1 MRRIIATIALIFICS
16 SSAFASGFSIY
27 EASVRANG
35 MLGAFSAYADH
46 VSTIYYNPAGLG
58 GLDGVRIS
66 GGATVIAPRSSFR
79 NLSPLAPAGQKTTMA
94 EQNFL
99 VPNFYG
105 SYQITD
111 NLTAG
116 IGVYAPFG
124 LGTKW
129 PSDWV
134 GRGSSIEADIQTLF
148 VNPSVGYQLPDFGIG
163 KIKIGAGLR
172 MAFHGEVKLSRAVT
186 SFTPEGTFTLDGQLK
201 EPAYGFNAGIL
212 YEPIDKV
219 TVGFT
224 YRSEVTTEFE
234 GDATFENLEVGF
246 PSSAQGGADITLPA
260 SYVIALNVK
269 PVDGLTTELDYVWWG
284 WSSYDELVINFDQ
297 SIPALQSQ
305 RFPEGRGIANERNFK
320 DSWQLRFG
328 GEYTKLGVDGLVI
341 RGGIAYDE
349 NPIRDR
355 YVDPTLPDS
364 DRWLFSGGVSY
375 DLTDYLTVDASY
387 IFIRAKQRKVTNTA
401 EGGIDGVYTT
411 YANLPGLG
419 FTLNL

>member
-1 MRRIIATIALIFICS
+1 MRRLIATIGLILLCS
-16 SSAFASGFSIY
+16 SSAFSSGFSIY

-35 MLGAFSAYADH
+35 MLGAFSAYADDA
-46 VSTIYYNPAGLG
+46 SSIFYNPAGLG
-58 GLDGVRIS
+58 GLEGVNIT
-66 GGATVIAPRSSFR
+66 GGATIIAPRSSFR
-79 NLSPLAPAGQKTTMA
+79 NLSPLAPTGQEAKMRKQ
-94 EQNFL
+94 EFL

-129 PSDWV
+129 PDNWA
-134 GRGSSIEADIQTLF
+134 GRGSAIETSIETIF
-148 VNPSVGYQLPDFGIG
+148 VTPSAGYEFSDTGIG
-163 KIKIGAGLR
+163 DIRIGAGLR
-172 MAFHGEVKLSRAVT
+172 IAAHGKVKLSRAVT
-186 SFTPEGTFTLDGQLK
+186 SFTPEGTFALDGELK
-201 EPAYGFNAGIL
+201 EPAFGFNAGVQ
-212 YEPIDKV
+212 YEPTDKV
-219 TVGFT
+219 TIGFT

-234 GDATFENLEVGF
+234 GDATFSNLSVGF
-246 PSSAQGGADITLPA
+246 PSTAQGGAEITLPA
-260 SYVIALNVK
+260 SYVVALNVE
-269 PVDGLTTELDYVWWG
+269 PVEGLTTELDYIWWG
-284 WSSYDELVINFDQ
+284 WSSYDELAIEFDQ
-297 SIPALQSQ
+297 PVPALGGNTITS
-305 RFPEGRGIANERNFK
+305 ERNYQ

-328 GEYTKLGVDGLVI
+328 AEYTEIPVEGLTV

-375 DLTDYLTVDASY
+375 QVTEYLAVDASY